1 MMNPH
6 YHTFQEVMNVQKT
19 CAVCN
24 HIQVKGLQRQIE
36 ALKQCL
42 EANGIVLNSKDDEW
56 MKAEL
61 PPYKLDDRHQSW
73 EMGEVFDREREV
85 KG

>member
-6 YHTFQEVMNVQKT
+6 YHTVQEVMNVQKT

-42 EANGIVLNSKDDEW
+42 EANGVVLNSEEEEEPTYEW
-56 MKAEL
+56 KKYPVSKIDKVDWSL
-61 PPYKLDDRHQSW
+61 K
-73 EMGEVFDREREV
+73 EREV
-85 KG
+85 K